1 MTRAEPRNRKRGP
14 CTFKQHDLARAL
26 KAGKQAGVPIKVEI
40 VDPSGR
46 KITVTSGDGAS
57 AQKCSGGVNEWDEVY
72 DNGKDQT

>member
-1 MTRAEPRNRKRGP
+1 MTRAEPKNRKRGR

-26 KAGKQAGVPIKVEI
+26 KAGKQAGVPVKVEI

-46 KITVTSGDGAS
+46 KMTVTSGDGAS

-72 DNGKDQT
+72 DNGKD

>member
-26 KAGKQAGVPIKVEI
+26 KAGKQAGVPVKVEI

-57 AQKCSGGVNEWDEVY
+57 AKCSGGVNEWDEVY

>member
-1 MTRAEPRNRKRGP
+1 MTRAEPRNSKRGP

-26 KAGKQAGVPIKVEI
+26 KAGKQAGVPVKVEI

-57 AQKCSGGVNEWDEVY
+57 AKCSGGVNEWDEVY

>member
-1 MTRAEPRNRKRGP
+1 M
-14 CTFKQHDLARAL
+14 
-26 KAGKQAGVPIKVEI
+26 PIKVEI

-57 AQKCSGGVNEWDEVY
+57 AKCSGGVNEWDEVY

>member
-14 CTFKQHDLARAL
+14 CTFKQHDLARVF
-26 KAGKQAGVPIKVEI
+26 KAGKQAGVPVKVEF
-40 VDPSGR
+40 VGR
-46 KITVTSGDGAS
+46 KMIVTSGDGAS